1 MRHGYHNNTMKRVS
15 IIAGGIVQGVCFR
28 YYAQRKA
35 EELGLTGWVRNIPD
49 GRIEAV
55 IEGRDQAVDRMVQWF
70 RHGPPG
76 AQVDECTVSEQS
88 YRGEHKDFR
97 VKAYWQ

>member
-1 MRHGYHNNTMKRVS
+1 MKRVS
-15 IIAGGIVQGVCFR
+15 IVAGGIVQGVCFR

-55 IEGRDQAVDRMVQWF
+55 VEGEDGAVDHMVKWF
-70 RHGPPG
+70 RRGPPG
-76 AQVDECTVSEQS
+76 AHVSEFAVRAQP
-88 YRGEHKDFR
+88 YRGEFDDFR
-97 VKAYWQ
+97 VRPYWR

>member
-1 MRHGYHNNTMKRVS
+1 MKRVS
-15 IIAGGIVQGVCFR
+15 IAAGGIVQGVCFR

-35 EELGLTGWVRNIPD
+35 EELGLTGWVRNVPD

-55 IEGRDQAVDRMVQWF
+55 VEGDDGAVDRMVKWF

-76 AQVDECTVSEQS
+76 AQVDEFNAREEP
-88 YRGEHKDFR
+88 YRGEFNDFR
-97 VKAYWQ
+97 VGSYWR